1 MESNV
6 FQLSYGIK
14 KRSSKQVLP
23 KTYAKICDWIL
34 NTSLK
39 SHGKN
44 KEKQG
49 FLLIDANTF
58 LLPNIYIYR
67 HIYVLYNDS
76 IKCKRKSIAR
86 CEGVKYVALLP
97 LLLTLNI

>member
-1 MESNV
+1 MRLN
-6 FQLSYGIK
+6 
-14 KRSSKQVLP
+14 SK
-23 KTYAKICDWIL
+23 YAK
-34 NTSLK
+34 
-39 SHGKN
+39 
-44 KEKQG
+44 QA

-58 LLPNIYIYR
+58 LLPHIYKYR